1 MFLNQMLSHTSGY
14 ELVVVVVVET
24 KTVNKSK

>member
-24 KTVNKSK
+24 ETEDCE